1 MADSV
6 EWRRQWHQP
15 CNDSGQPHSRDSPQ
29 SPRVPQVSMTASPQP
44 NGGNIAERQGCA
56 ATDRIR
62 CASYLPPGDPE
73 ILPRGRSALPWLRST
88 EALVLCLIV
97 AGIAVRL
104 ILARAI
110 GLGVDESYQVSVSW
124 PFSLS
129 YFEHPPLA
137 FWIPGAVRALTGE
150 EQRVLLRLPFI
161 LLFGGTTWMMYSLGK
176 RLFGARAGAI
186 AALIL
191 NVTPVFSLSAGSWIL
206 PDGPLMFWMLATA
219 LCLERVLLPRDRS
232 NISPTR
238 ETAWWIAAGACAG
251 LSLLSK
257 YHGVFLLAGTGL
269 FLLTWRDARRWLR
282 HPAPYLGAATAMA
295 LFSPVLI
302 WNARHDWV
310 SFRFQGGRG
319 TTFHGVHLLSLLENV
334 AGQAAYLLPW
344 LFIPL
349 AWVLGSALI
358 DTIREWSRR
367 ASRREDA
374 ARWMLVC
381 LGIGPIATF
390 TIISLAGSPGLP
402 HWESP
407 GWLMI
412 IPLLAAAVDNR
423 LTHGSAHRRRRTKQ
437 WLLGSSVVYV
447 VLVTLA
453 VMQAR
458 SGWLE
463 RTAPSLVAHGDPTVD
478 TIDWL
483 DLRAAIS
490 PWLNARSTVVGQ
502 RGERPFV
509 AVTNW
514 MDAGKTAYALGDGAD
529 VVCLCDEPH
538 HFAYLHDLRSYVARD
553 AVIIERAGVRPQA
566 PVTLARYFR
575 SVVPVGSTVLRRG
588 GEPVITLMFYRGVS
602 LTPSAIR

>member
-1 MADSV
+1 
-6 EWRRQWHQP
+6 
-15 CNDSGQPHSRDSPQ
+15 
-29 SPRVPQVSMTASPQP
+29 MTASPQP
-44 NGGNIAERQGCA
+44 IGGNTAERQGCA
-56 ATDRIR
+56 ATAPIP
-62 CASYLPPGDPE
+62 CASYLPRADPE
-73 ILPRGRSALPWLRST
+73 MLPRGRSALPWLRST
-88 EALVLCLIV
+88 EAFVLCLIV
-97 AGIAVRL
+97 VGIIVRL
-104 ILARAI
+104 IVARAI
-110 GLGVDESYQVSVSW
+110 GLGVDESYQVSVSG

-129 YFEHPPLA
+129 YFDHPPLA
-137 FWIPGAVRALTGE
+137 FWIPGAVRALTGG

-206 PDGPLMFWMLATA
+206 PDGPLMFWMLATT

-232 NISPTR
+232 NIAPRR

-269 FLLTWRDARRWLR
+269 FVLTQRDARRWLR
-282 HPAPYLGAATAMA
+282 LPAPYLGVATAMA

-302 WNARHDWV
+302 WNARNDWV

-319 TTFHGVHLLSLLENV
+319 TMVHGVHLLSLLENV

-358 DTIREWSRR
+358 DRIRVSSRR
-367 ASRREDA
+367 VSGREQLDGSVAIRFARLRQDA
-374 ARWMLVC
+374 GRWMLVC

-407 GWLMI
+407 GWLMV
-412 IPLLAAAVDNR
+412 IPLLAAAADSR
-423 LTHGSAHRRRRTKQ
+423 LANGSAHRRRRTKQ

-447 VLVTLA
+447 ALLTLA

-458 SGWLE
+458 TGWME
-463 RTAPSLVAHGDPTVD
+463 RTVPRLVAHGDPTVEML
-478 TIDWL
+478 DWL
-483 DLRAAIS
+483 DLRAAIA
-490 PWLNARSTVVGQ
+490 PWLNARSTGAGE
-502 RGERPFV
+502 RGEHPFV
-509 AVTNW
+509 AVTSW
-514 MDAGKTAYALGDGAD
+514 MDAGKAAYALGDGVD

-538 HFAYLHDLRSYVARD
+538 HFAYLHDMRSYVARD

-575 SVVPVGSTVLRRG
+575 SIEPVGSTVLRRG
-588 GEPVITLMFYRGVS
+588 GQPAITLMFYRGVA
-602 LTPSAIR
+602 LAPTASAIAR